1 MTFQNLR
8 KISNDIFIV
17 ISKIA
22 KKSRELHE
30 PIFFGNELKYIKK
43 CLESTFI
50 STMSPFV
57 EKLEKKLCQYTGS
70 KYAIALNSGTS
81 ALQLSI
87 ILSGINRNEEVLVP
101 TLNYISSSNAI
112 LIANAIPHFVDIDK
126 KTLGI
131 DTKKLRKYLIKKTF
145 KKNNMY
151 INKKTKRPIRAIIPM
166 HTFGHP
172 SNMKEIMKIAKDF
185 RLKVIEDAAEG
196 IGSFYKK
203 RHVGTFGDIGILSF
217 NGNKTIT
224 TGGGGL
230 LLTQNKRI
238 ASLAKHI
245 SLNSKIIKNWQI
257 SHDRIGYN
265 YRMPGINAA
274 IGCAQIE
281 KIEKLVKAKRKL
293 FKLYNNELKKIYG
306 LKLFKESTDSRSNYW
321 LQTIILDKANK
332 SKRDNIIKFCNKFK
346 YKVRPTWKLMHKIE
360 YLSKFE
366 KMNLSNAENLEKKII
381 NIPSSPQIVFDMGR
395 K

>member
-172 SNMKEIMKIAKDF
+172 SNMKEIMK
-185 RLKVIEDAAEG
+185 
-196 IGSFYKK
+196 
-203 RHVGTFGDIGILSF
+203 
-217 NGNKTIT
+217 
-224 TGGGGL
+224 
-230 LLTQNKRI
+230 
-238 ASLAKHI
+238 
-245 SLNSKIIKNWQI
+245 
-257 SHDRIGYN
+257 
-265 YRMPGINAA
+265 
-274 IGCAQIE
+274 
-281 KIEKLVKAKRKL
+281 
-293 FKLYNNELKKIYG
+293 
-306 LKLFKESTDSRSNYW
+306 
-321 LQTIILDKANK
+321 
-332 SKRDNIIKFCNKFK
+332 
-346 YKVRPTWKLMHKIE
+346 
-360 YLSKFE
+360 
-366 KMNLSNAENLEKKII
+366 
-381 NIPSSPQIVFDMGR
+381 
-395 K
+395 